1 MPLYEIEVGG
11 QTYEVEAENEAQ
23 LESVYAEISGQPPAL
38 PTPTEAV
45 EFTGAVSPAG
55 IPLRVDEIAEEPITE
70 EPAAKEEWANVLQRQ
85 VGLTARAA
93 AEGGAGAL
101 GIFSDPIA
109 TIINQFLPEEKQLG
123 MLHST
128 VKNLLTEAGVP
139 EPETATEEIVQ
150 QASQALVGVGG
161 GLAAARGIGRAAVS
175 PITREAI
182 KPLVARPAE
191 ELLGAVG
198 AGAGQQIA
206 EEAELGPAGQIAA
219 TMVGGL
225 AGVALAKVPKVIFPS
240 KEALIRKIKTDPTSA
255 DVAEVKIVEGIVK
268 KDKTASEVIKQGFQ
282 PSVVASTKTGSNK
295 DKINMLK
302 MLHVF
307 KKGKKDAMYAA
318 RNRPS
323 DVLGDSMNERVKY
336 ILDTNKKAGK
346 EIEVVAK
353 NLKTRTIDTSSA
365 VDSLKNDLDD
375 IGVAIGRTE
384 EGKLTISLRGSDI
397 EGDIASKK
405 LLTNVLNRLEGIER
419 GSAYDAHRAK
429 RYIDTQVS
437 YGKTRAN
444 PLSRETERIVKKFR
458 SKINDS
464 LGEVS
469 GEYRSANT
477 KYKETLEALEGIQ
490 KAVGASVDMQGGNV
504 PKAFGTSLRKILS
517 NYGSRVQMMDAIAN
531 AEGTASKYGM
541 KMNDDL
547 IRQLV
552 FSNEIDRMFG
562 SFAPTSF
569 KGQIE
574 SATKQGLDMAR
585 KSILETAVDLAGKT
599 SERIRGINE
608 KNAIKAIEKML
619 KEK

>member
-1 MPLYEIEVGG
+1 MPLYEIEVNG
-11 QTYEVEAENEAQ
+11 QTYEIEAESEAQ
-23 LESVYAEISGQPPAL
+23 LERAQAEISGQFPVP
-38 PTPTEAV
+38 PTPAPPEVA
-45 EFTGAVSPAG
+45 
-55 IPLRVDEIAEEPITE
+55 IEEPVIE
-70 EPAAKEEWANVLQRQ
+70 REWTGELQRQ

-109 TIINQFLPEEKQLG
+109 AIINQFLPEEKQLG

-161 GLAAARGIGRAAVS
+161 GLAAARGIGRAAIS
-175 PITREAI
+175 PITREI
-182 KPLVARPAE
+182 VKPLVARPAE
-191 ELLGAVG
+191 ELLAAAG

-225 AGVALAKVPKVIFPS
+225 AGVTVAKVPKILFPS
-240 KEALIRKIKTDPTSA
+240 KEALIQKIKIDPTSA
-255 DVAEVKIVEGIVK
+255 DVAEVKLVGGAVQ
-268 KDKTASEVIKQGFQ
+268 KDRTASEVVRQGFQ

-295 DKINMLK
+295 DKFNMLK

-307 KKGKKDAMYAA
+307 KKGKKDAVYAA
-318 RNRPS
+318 KNRPS
-323 DVLGDSMNERVKY
+323 DVLGESMNERVKY
-336 ILDTNKKAGK
+336 ILDTNKNAGK

-353 NLKTRTIDTSSA
+353 KLKTKTIDTSDA
-365 VDSLKNDLDD
+365 VDSLMNDLDD

-384 EGKLTISLRGSDI
+384 EGKLTVSLRGSNI
-397 EGDIASKK
+397 EGDIASKG
-405 LLTNVLNRLEGIER
+405 LLKNVLNRLKSIEE

-444 PLSRETERIVKKFR
+444 PLSKETERIVKKFR
-458 SKINDS
+458 SRINDT
-464 LGEVS
+464 LGEAS
-469 GEYRSANT
+469 GEYKAANT
-477 KYKETLEALEGIQ
+477 KYKDTLEALEGIQ

-517 NYGSRVQMMDAIAN
+517 NYGSRVQMMDSVAN
-531 AEGTASKYGM
+531 AESTAVKYGM
-541 KMNDDL
+541 KMDDDL
-547 IRQLV
+547 IKQLI

-585 KSILETAVDLAGKT
+585 KSALETAIDLTSRAG
-599 SERIRGINE
+599 ERIRGINE
-608 KNAIKAIEKML
+608 ENAIKAIEKML

>member
-1 MPLYEIEVGG
+1 MPLYEIEVNG

-23 LESVYAEISGQPPAL
+23 LESVYAEISGQPPA
-38 PTPTEAV
+38 PPAPIEAV
-45 EFTGAVSPAG
+45 EEV
-55 IPLRVDEIAEEPITE
+55 IE
-70 EPAAKEEWANVLQRQ
+70 EPAIEREWTGELQRQ

-109 TIINQFLPEEKQLG
+109 AIINQFLPEEKQLG

-191 ELLGAVG
+191 ELLGAAG
-198 AGAGQQIA
+198 AGAAQQIA

-225 AGVALAKVPKVIFPS
+225 AGVTLAKAPKVLFPS
-240 KEALIRKIKTDPTSA
+240 KEALIQKIKTNPTSA
-255 DVAEVKIVEGIVK
+255 DVAEVKLVEGVVK
-268 KDKTASEVIKQGFQ
+268 KDRTASEVVRQGFQ

-295 DKINMLK
+295 DKFNMLK

-307 KKGKKDAMYAA
+307 KKGKKDAVYAA
-318 RNRPS
+318 KNRPS
-323 DVLGDSMNERVKY
+323 DVLGESMNERVKY
-336 ILDTNKKAGK
+336 ILDTNKNAGK

-353 NLKTRTIDTSSA
+353 KLKTKTIDTSDA
-365 VDSLKNDLDD
+365 VDSLMNDLDD
-375 IGVAIGRTE
+375 IGVAISRTE
-384 EGKLTISLRGSDI
+384 DGKLAVSLKGSDI
-397 EGDIASKK
+397 EGDIASKG
-405 LLTNVLNRLEGIER
+405 LLKNVLNRLKSIEE

-444 PLSRETERIVKKFR
+444 PLSKETERIVKKFR
-458 SKINDS
+458 SRINDT
-464 LGEVS
+464 LGEAS
-469 GEYRSANT
+469 GEYKAANT
-477 KYKETLEALEGIQ
+477 KYKDTLEALEGIQ

-517 NYGSRVQMMDAIAN
+517 NYGSRVQMMDSVAN
-531 AEGTASKYGM
+531 AESTAVKYGM
-541 KMNDDL
+541 KMDDDL
-547 IRQLV
+547 IKQLI

-585 KSILETAVDLAGKT
+585 KSALETAIDLTSRAG
-599 SERIRGINE
+599 ERIRGINE
-608 KNAIKAIEKML
+608 ENAIKAIEKML